1 MILLKQFPLVIHLHF
16 ILVSLFISNSET
28 WELCTSPSIWYQT
41 VAISQKV
48 QVEVQTISE
57 QIFRLRPRPSS
68 LVFDLEEETP
78 VVPIVNW

>member
-16 ILVSLFISNSET
+16 ILVSMFISNSET
-28 WELCTSPSIWYQT
+28 WELCTSPSILYQT
-41 VAISQKV
+41 AAISQKV

-57 QIFRLRPRPSS
+57 QIFRLRLRPSS